1 MSDEREWKLEEAYL
15 DKVYNKLTETYQD
28 VVQAAE
34 HADQDSRQFIQGL
47 SGDLRMSQDSISD
60 SFESLIEVEQKNQE
74 LAQLNY
80 KREWLA
86 KQHHNVTQLMNSA
99 YFAKLDVQ
107 YPDEEDVESFYIGVA
122 GFSDDHHEQY
132 VYDWRS
138 PIANLYYEN
147 NIGKT
152 SYEAPV
158 GTVPV
163 DLKNRRQIRVE
174 RDRLL
179 DFFDTTT
186 AIEDPMLLEVLNE
199 SSSAKLQDITSTIQR
214 EQNEIIRDTSSH
226 VLIVEGIAGS
236 GKTST
241 ILQRIAYLLYRYRDD
256 LLPEQVLLL
265 SPNPMFSQYIEE
277 VLPSLGEKNPRQ
289 MTFRDLMKLKGRH
302 YPVETMA
309 EQLENQTVRTDLTH
323 MLTLESYVEKLT
335 AKDIYFIPL
344 KREEEVVISAEWMQE
359 TLASLPDS
367 TEMYRRL
374 EYVREQ
380 MLAQVERYIKTES
393 KQAYWRD
400 EVQDLSNEEYK
411 QLFPKGMKGSEDD
424 NIERIA
430 FKLLTK
436 RFGNVRQRIQ
446 RYGWLDLER
455 HYVEATG
462 EALSLPL
469 SLDQSTE
476 FAYLHYL
483 LLRQRNERRVKYVI
497 VDEVQDYS
505 ETQLYFLSK
514 IFDQANFTLV
524 GDGLQSIFVQGTSF
538 DRMAPIFEGEG
549 RRIKRMA
556 LKKSYRSSGPIS
568 QLMKHLAGGESSG
581 IEVINR
587 PGKNP
592 VYVPL
597 KNEQAYREYLQTF
610 IAQREKNTRRVILTK
625 TSEEAKTLYESLGRP
640 HDLHVVTDTAA
651 MNFSTKTM
659 MMPIHLAKGLEF
671 DHVLI
676 HDVSNNH
683 YPDTQMARHLLYTA
697 SSRAMHELTLPFI
710 AQLTELLK

>member
-1 MSDEREWKLEEAYL
+1 
-15 DKVYNKLTETYQD
+15 
-28 VVQAAE
+28 
-34 HADQDSRQFIQGL
+34 
-47 SGDLRMSQDSISD
+47 
-60 SFESLIEVEQKNQE
+60 
-74 LAQLNY
+74 
-80 KREWLA
+80 
-86 KQHHNVTQLMNSA
+86 
-99 YFAKLDVQ
+99 
-107 YPDEEDVESFYIGVA
+107 
-122 GFSDDHHEQY
+122 
-132 VYDWRS
+132 
-138 PIANLYYEN
+138 
-147 NIGKT
+147 
-152 SYEAPV
+152 
-158 GTVPV
+158 
-163 DLKNRRQIRVE
+163 
-174 RDRLL
+174 
-179 DFFDTTT
+179 
-186 AIEDPMLLEVLNE
+186 
-199 SSSAKLQDITSTIQR
+199 
-214 EQNEIIRDTSSH
+214 
-226 VLIVEGIAGS
+226 
-236 GKTST
+236 
-241 ILQRIAYLLYRYRDD
+241 
-256 LLPEQVLLL
+256 
-265 SPNPMFSQYIEE
+265 
-277 VLPSLGEKNPRQ
+277 

-556 LKKSYRSSGPIS
+556 LK
-568 QLMKHLAGGESSG
+568 
-581 IEVINR
+581 
-587 PGKNP
+587 NP
-592 VYVPL
+592 
-597 KNEQAYREYLQTF
+597 T
-610 IAQREKNTRRVILTK
+610 AQ
-625 TSEEAKTLYESLGRP
+625 
-640 HDLHVVTDTAA
+640 VVR
-651 MNFSTKTM
+651 
-659 MMPIHLAKGLEF
+659 L
-671 DHVLI
+671 
-676 HDVSNNH
+676 VS
-683 YPDTQMARHLLYTA
+683 
-697 SSRAMHELTLPFI
+697 
-710 AQLTELLK
+710 